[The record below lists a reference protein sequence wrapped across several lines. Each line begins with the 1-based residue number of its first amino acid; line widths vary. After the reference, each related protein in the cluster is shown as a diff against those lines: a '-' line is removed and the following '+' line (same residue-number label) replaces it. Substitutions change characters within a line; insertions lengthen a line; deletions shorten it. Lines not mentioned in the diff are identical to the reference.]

1 MLTHFVGGPSDRS
14 RRTLI
19 RAMKYPGESPSEGE
33 GRAVTATIST
43 EEAAPTRDWRR
54 LAARILLGFVGFLL
68 LGNGLIMA
76 SMAWYR
82 ITHPGETVEGVAI
95 DNFRRV
101 DERIYRGAA
110 PGETD
115 YADLADLGVTTVV
128 DLRAEAAGV
137 EDEFAAAAG
146 LERVHLPIRDG
157 QIPTADQVAE
167 VLAIVERADGAVF
180 LHCGAGVGRTGAM
193 TAAYLNLS
201 GRAGGAEALKRNL
214 AVGPPSLEQI
224 AFSLETNDGQYDRP
238 GPVTTVVSRVLDG
251 PRRIWHNVT

>member
-1 MLTHFVGGPSDRS
+1 M
-14 RRTLI
+14 
-19 RAMKYPGESPSEGE
+19 
-33 GRAVTATIST
+33 TATTTT

-54 LAARILLGFVGFLL
+54 IGLRIVLGFVGFLV

-82 ITHPGETVEGVAI
+82 VTHPGETVEGIAI

-101 DERIYRGAA
+101 DDRIYRGAA
-110 PGETD
+110 PDETD
-115 YADLADLGVTTVV
+115 YTDLADLGVTAVV
-128 DLRAEAAGV
+128 DLRAEAEPI
-137 EDEFAAAAG
+137 EDELAAAAG

-167 VLAIVERADGAVF
+167 FLAIVEGSDGEVF

-193 TAAYLNLS
+193 TAAYLNLT
-201 GRAGGAEALKRNL
+201 GQADGADALKRNL

-224 AFSLETNDGQYDRP
+224 AFSVGTNDGEYERP
-238 GPVTTVVSRVLDG
+238 SPVTTVVSRVLDG